1 MKNLLKKKLVK
12 VLSQRII
19 ITIIVMIILAAAIIL
34 TLTSSDI
41 RGKAEEAINT
51 TDISSAKEAVAVARS
66 EWEVNYDKLKDKYG
80 DSFKKYAEEK
90 LKSAGID
97 YVSVSNKGAVNT
109 KYKEENSVAII
120 PEGFVVSKATG
131 ENTIKNGL
139 VIYEGD
145 EPVTDENVEI
155 ARETRNQF
163 VWVPVDDMD
172 LFKRT
177 TTYVLETVDDIED
190 PGAEYE
196 EPYKAAGDPTGERA
210 EHAAMEASVAEN
222 GGFYIARYEAG
233 KEGTSTVVSK
243 KGATVW
249 NKIPWGTSMIEV
261 GTNGAVYR
269 ARQMYKGSKSVV
281 STLCYGVQWDAAL
294 QFIATN
300 EEHKDYPTNSDGK
313 GYYAYDSNWEPI
325 EGMKEEV
332 QPAGYYAVNNIY
344 DMAGNVY
351 EWTMEANSTD
361 LRVIRGGVYGASG
374 SEAPASGRYDS
385 YPFSADVSDGF
396 RFTLYIK

>member
-1 MKNLLKKKLVK
+1 MKTSKKGISLIVLV
-12 VLSQRII
+12 

-41 RGKAEEAINT
+41 RGKAEEAIST

-66 EWEVNYDKLKDKYG
+66 EWEVNYDKLKEKYG

-90 LKSAGID
+90 LKEAGID

-109 KYKEENSVAII
+109 KYKEGNSVAII

-177 TTYVLETVDDIED
+177 TTYVLKTVDDIED
-190 PGAEYE
+190 PGAQYE

-233 KEGTSTVVSK
+233 KEGTNTVVSK

-249 NKIPWGTSMIEV
+249 NKIPWGTSITEV

-269 ARQMYKGSKSVV
+269 ARQMYKKSKSVV

-294 QFIATN
+294 QFIAT
-300 EEHKDYPTNSDGK
+300 KDADYPTNSDGK
-313 GYYAYDSNWEPI
+313 GIYTESLAVAGSNDD
-325 EGMKEEV
+325 
-332 QPAGYYAVNNIY
+332 YAVNNIY
-344 DMAGNVY
+344 DMAGNVW
-351 EWTMEANSTD
+351 EWTMEALYTGD
-361 LRVIRGGVYGASG
+361 RVIRGGSFNPTGASY
-374 SEAPASGRYDS
+374 PASYRDRT
-385 YPFSADVSDGF
+385 YPGNSSDYRGF
-396 RFTLYIK
+396 RLALYIK

>member
-1 MKNLLKKKLVK
+1 MKMKLNKSKKGISLIVLV
-12 VLSQRII
+12 

-41 RGKAEEAINT
+41 RGKAEEAIST

-66 EWEVNYDKLKDKYG
+66 EWEVNYYKLKEKYD

-109 KYKEENSVAII
+109 KYKEGNSVAII

-177 TTYVLETVDDIED
+177 TTYVVETVDDIED
-190 PGAEYE
+190 PGDEYE

-210 EHAAMEASVAEN
+210 EHTAMEASVAEN

-243 KGATVW
+243 KGTTVW
-249 NKIPWGTSMIEV
+249 KNISWGTSMTEV

-269 ARQMYKGSKSVV
+269 ARQMYETSKSVV

-294 QFIATN
+294 QFIAT
-300 EEHKDYPTNSDGK
+300 KDADYPTNSDGK
-313 GYYAYDSNWEPI
+313 GYYTGDKNGGHI
-325 EGMKEEV
+325 EGMALEV
-332 QPAGYYAVNNIY
+332 QPAGYYAINNIY
-344 DMAGNVY
+344 DMAGNAE
-351 EWTMEANSTD
+351 EWTMEADSTNGRD
-361 LRVIRGGVYGASG
+361 ARGGNYYNDGTRY
-374 SEAPASGRYDS
+374 PASSRCSGNPGIPDD
-385 YPFSADVSDGF
+385 FIGF
-396 RFTLYIK
+396 RITLYIK